1 MLGIFLKALHLFIDL
16 IFMISMYYYHSLLNM
31 GKPKHRDA
39 KSHAQCHTARKQK
52 AGIQNQ
58 RVGSEPVLCDTM

>member
-1 MLGIFLKALHLFIDL
+1 
-16 IFMISMYYYHSLLNM
+16 MYYYHSLLNM

-39 KSHAQCHTARKQK
+39 KSHARCHTARKQK